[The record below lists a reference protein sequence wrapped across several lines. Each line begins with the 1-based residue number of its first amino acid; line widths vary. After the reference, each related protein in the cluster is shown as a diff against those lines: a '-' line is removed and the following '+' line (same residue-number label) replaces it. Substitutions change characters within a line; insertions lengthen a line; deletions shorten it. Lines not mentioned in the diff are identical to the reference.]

1 MTNSERVGH
10 WARLGVQVGISV
22 ICAIIGAWVYAQT
35 TLARVETRAQ
45 SNTSSIA
52 RVESDMKHRLD
63 RLEDK
68 IDVLIMETRRS
79 NGGSR

>member
-1 MTNSERVGH
+1 MTTNERVGH

-35 TLARVETRAQ
+35 TLARVETQGKA
-45 SNTSSIA
+45 NTTSIN
-52 RVESDMKHRLD
+52 RVESDVKHRLD

-68 IDVLIMETRRS
+68 IDTLILETRKS
-79 NGGSR
+79 NGDH

>member
-1 MTNSERVGH
+1 
-10 WARLGVQVGISV
+10 L
-22 ICAIIGAWVYAQT
+22 CAVIGAWVYAQT
-35 TLARVETRAQ
+35 ALARVETRAQ

>member
-1 MTNSERVGH
+1 MTNGQIVGT
-10 WARLGVQVGISV
+10 WARWALQIGIS
-22 ICAIIGAWVYAQT
+22 ILCAVIGAWVYAQT
-35 TLARVETRAQ
+35 ALARVETTA
-45 SNTSSIA
+45 SINTANIT
-52 RVESDMKHRLD
+52 RVEGDVKHRLD